1 MAGAF
6 EATPAVGGVR
16 LALSGESAE
25 ALAEIFR
32 MLSEKII
39 GGDPRLRR
47 RMFPVA
53 YDRQTWANDFWHD
66 HGESMRNKVC
76 DALDRVFGNWPG
88 EGPVLLGLDAVDDWC
103 LALTHAQLLYTGR
116 TGRRAGNLDERARA
130 GDQAAANVL
139 WLRHAQTELLG
150 AAVPGLR

>member
-1 MAGAF
+1 MAAAF
-6 EATPAVGGVR
+6 EATRVVGGVR
-16 LALSGESAE
+16 LELSGESAE

-32 MLSEKII
+32 MLSKKII
-39 GGDPRLRR
+39 KGDPRLRR

-53 YDRQTWANDFWHD
+53 YDRQTWASDFWHD

-76 DALDRVFGNWPG
+76 DALDRVFANWPG
-88 EGPVLLGLDAVDDWC
+88 KGPVTLDLNAVDDWC

-116 TGRRAGNLDERARA
+116 RAGDLAQRARA
-130 GDQAAANVL
+130 GDQAAGNVL
-139 WLRHAQTELLG
+139 WLRSAQSELLI

>member
-1 MAGAF
+1 MEAAF

-16 LALSGESAE
+16 LEMSGESAA

-32 MLSEKII
+32 MLSQKII
-39 GGDPRLRR
+39 EGDPRLRR
-47 RMFPVA
+47 RMFPDTYVRPA
-53 YDRQTWANDFWHD
+53 WASDFWHD
-66 HGESMRNKVC
+66 HGESMRNEVC

-88 EGPVLLGLDAVDDWC
+88 GGPVILGLDDVDDWC
-103 LALTHAQLLYTGR
+103 LAFTHAQLLYTDR
-116 TGRRAGNLDERARA
+116 TGRRAGNLDERAKA
-130 GDQAAANVL
+130 GDQAAGNVL